1 MNSRLDI
8 TDRLFPYHPS
18 EEDKWLPYWV
28 ALSMVPRFGKAK
40 LRVLAEFCEF
50 EFEAIFRLSHSL
62 LNSLGLDEEQIH
74 ALKHFPEKDIERVQR
89 WLKSGKTHFAYPY
102 HHPKY
107 PQSLREISSPPIL
120 LFGIGN
126 QERLHIPQLAVV
138 GSRNPTEAGKKLAFD
153 FAKNLTELGCG
164 VTSGLALGIDSF
176 AHKGALA
183 HDANTV
189 AVLGSGID
197 VCYPKR
203 NIKLIED
210 IMTRGGCIVSEFI
223 PGTKPLAHHF
233 PRRNRIVSG
242 LSLGTLVVEAAIKSG
257 SLITAYYAL
266 QQDREVFALPGSVN
280 NPLAQGGHHLIKQGA
295 KLVENVSDILE
306 EFPVFIE
313 QVPKKS
319 NKNIQKS
326 KEQSLASDPLLDSV
340 DYEAT
345 SIDLVAKRSGL
356 PISVVLTR
364 LLEYELR
371 GLVASVPGGY
381 IKLGD

>member
-18 EEDKWLPYWV
+18 EEEQWLPHWV

-40 LRVLAEFCEF
+40 LRCLAEFCEF
-50 EFEAIFRLSHSL
+50 EFEAIFRLSKEL
-62 LNSLGLDEEQIH
+62 LKGLGLDDEQIH
-74 ALKHFPEKDIERVQR
+74 AIKHFPLRDIERVQH
-89 WLKSGKTHFAYPY
+89 WLKKSPNHFAFPY

-107 PQSLREISSPPIL
+107 PQTLREISSPPIL

-126 QERLHIPQLAVV
+126 VDRLHSPQLAVV
-138 GSRNPTEAGKKLAFD
+138 GSRNPTEAGKKLAYD

-203 NIKLIED
+203 NAKLIED
-210 IMTRGGCIVSEFI
+210 IMLRGGCIISEFI

-280 NPLAQGGHHLIKQGA
+280 NPLAEGSHHLIKQGA

-306 EFPVFIE
+306 EFTFFVE
-313 QVPKKS
+313 QKS
-319 NKNIQKS
+319 KNTNKNIQKS
-326 KEQSLASDPLLDSV
+326 KDQCLASDPLLDSV

-371 GLVASVPGGY
+371 GLVTSVPGGY